1 MGKNEKAEIMV
12 KIYQIHEKYLEAI
25 HLINEAID
33 ELDDVRERLSQSI
46 VIPVDRS

>member
-12 KIYQIHEKYLEAI
+12 KIYEINETYFKAI
-25 HLINEAID
+25 HLINEAIG

-46 VIPVDRS
+46 LIPVNGS